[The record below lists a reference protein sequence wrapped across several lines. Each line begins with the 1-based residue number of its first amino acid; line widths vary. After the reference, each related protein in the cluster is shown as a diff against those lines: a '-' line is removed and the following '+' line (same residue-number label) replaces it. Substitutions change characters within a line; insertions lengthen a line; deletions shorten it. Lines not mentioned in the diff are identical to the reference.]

1 MGMNLAAAGNVL
13 KVRYIGTVREQ
24 LNNEIL
30 LFKQLNKQIQ
40 MVSGKDFTVPL
51 HTSRNTAAA
60 IALADGA
67 DLPVAGQQG
76 YTTTLV
82 PNKYLYS
89 RIMITGP
96 TIAATR
102 DNAGAFVEAIQS
114 EVDGV
119 TKDMKRAI
127 NRMLHGDGTDA
138 LAYWTGADNA
148 TPAPLDDGQGN
159 NFVHVLG
166 TDRLDVVDA
175 SNLAGPLLG
184 AGIDFTINKIA
195 GGSYEASWS
204 AGTVAGTADGD
215 FLVKSGTLG
224 NAMMGIR
231 GIISAGN
238 PPLGP
243 LQGIDALTNAYWQA
257 QEFSNGGVL
266 RQLAFEDMQE
276 VIDGVATVGD
286 YTENDIKLILCSHG
300 MRRAYYKLCIA
311 ERRHVNTMKLDGGF
325 TALDFN
331 GLGLVADSQCRKNV
345 MYFLTPD
352 TMSIFRTS
360 DFDWADLDGSYLA
373 RVANK
378 DAYEGYLFHY
388 GNLACLSRN
397 GNGLLGDLLEA

>member
-1 MGMNLAAAGNVL
+1 MAFNLSNAANVL

-30 LFKQLNKQIQ
+30 LFKQLQKQIQ
-40 MVSGKDFTVPL
+40 SVSGKSFTVPL
-51 HTSRNTAAA
+51 HTGRNTAAA
-60 IALADGA
+60 VGRDDGGT
-67 DLPVAGQQG
+67 LPTAGQQA
-76 YTTTLV
+76 YTTTIV

-89 RIMITGP
+89 RIKITGP

-127 NRMLHGDGTDA
+127 NRMLHSDGTDA
-138 LAYWTGADNA
+138 LGFWTTADNA
-148 TPAPLDDGQGN
+148 TPATLDDGQGN
-159 NFVHVLG
+159 NFVHTTGADL
-166 TDRLDVVDA
+166 LDLVDA
-175 SNLAGPLLG
+175 SDNSTLLSG
-184 AGIDFTINKIA
+184 SSGITFTITRSSGVYSA
-195 GGSYEASWS
+195 AWS
-204 AGTVAGTADGD
+204 SGTVAGSADGD
-215 FLVKSGTLG
+215 YLVKQGSLG
-224 NAMMGIR
+224 FAMMGIR
-231 GIISAGN
+231 GIISDSA
-238 PPLGP
+238 PPLGD
-243 LQGIDALTNAYWQA
+243 LQGNDYWQA
-257 QEFSNGGVL
+257 QVFGNSGTQ

-276 VIDGVATVGD
+276 VIDGIATNSD
-286 YTENDIKLILCSHG
+286 YNENDIKLILCSHG
-300 MRRAYYKLCIA
+300 MRRAYYKLCVA

-325 TALDFN
+325 QALDFN

-345 MYFLTPD
+345 MYFVTPD

-373 RVANK
+373 RVSGE

-397 GNGLLGDLLEA
+397 GNGLLSDLLEA